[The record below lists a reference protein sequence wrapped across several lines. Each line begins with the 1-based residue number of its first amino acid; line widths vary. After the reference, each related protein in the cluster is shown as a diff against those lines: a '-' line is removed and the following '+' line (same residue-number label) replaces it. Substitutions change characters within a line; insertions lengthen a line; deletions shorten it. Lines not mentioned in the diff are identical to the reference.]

1 MDLSTEKHR
10 QNQTKTH
17 NHRRCCLEG
26 RGLMKWGL
34 VSNCCSRETAAAA
47 DLADH
52 TSAEIGVWIETHTH
66 SIMFLYM
73 EYLHNRVE
81 SKALSHILNITWK
94 VDIKWESQ
102 STHYWVQEP
111 PRHCA
116 AAGSDTAHA
125 GIRRNTCK
133 NLF

>member
-1 MDLSTEKHR
+1 
-10 QNQTKTH
+10 
-17 NHRRCCLEG
+17 
-26 RGLMKWGL
+26 MKWAL

-81 SKALSHILNITWK
+81 SKALSHILNIIWK
-94 VDIKWESQ
+94 IDIKWGSQ
-102 STHYWVQEP
+102 STHYWVQE
-111 PRHCA
+111 
-116 AAGSDTAHA
+116 SDTVQLQVQTLPTQEFDATLEKIYF
-125 GIRRNTCK
+125 GCD
-133 NLF
+133 LDF

>member
-1 MDLSTEKHR
+1 
-10 QNQTKTH
+10 
-17 NHRRCCLEG
+17 
-26 RGLMKWGL
+26 MKWGL

-52 TSAEIGVWIETHTH
+52 TSAETGVWIETHTQ
-66 SIMFLYM
+66 SIMFLYI

-94 VDIKWESQ
+94 VDIKWGSQ

-111 PRHCA
+111 
-116 AAGSDTAHA
+116 DTVQLQVQTLPTQESNATLA
-125 GIRRNTCK
+125 
-133 NLF
+133 